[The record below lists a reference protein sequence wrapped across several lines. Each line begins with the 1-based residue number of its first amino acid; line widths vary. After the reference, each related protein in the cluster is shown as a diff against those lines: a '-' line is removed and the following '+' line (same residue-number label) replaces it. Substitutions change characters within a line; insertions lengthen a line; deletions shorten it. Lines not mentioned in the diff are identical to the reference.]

1 MTGTLLRASFAAG
14 LVFLTLAPAFITP
27 AWSAR
32 AERGENIILPG
43 TGEAAPD
50 FSLRDFKGKIF
61 TLSELKGKKAVLLW
75 FTNLCGGCQTKFGEM
90 EKLRDL
96 YEKKGA
102 EVIAVS
108 ILGKDKKTA
117 EEIIRKKKTTFR
129 FLYDPEGKATKLFS
143 GEFIPNTCPLQNIYI
158 INRNARISYA
168 SHYPGAGEAEISG
181 SLDKAVKGGKV
192 K

>member
-108 ILGKDKKTA
+108 ILGKDRKTA
-117 EEIIRKKKTTFR
+117 EEIIRKKKATFR
-129 FLYDPEGKATKLFS
+129 FLYDPEGRVTRAYS
-143 GEFIPNTCPLQNIYI
+143 GRSAPRTCPLQNIFI
-158 INRNARISYA
+158 ISRSLKIIYA
-168 SHYPGAGEAEISG
+168 EHYPGGDEAEIIG
-181 SLDKAVKGGKV
+181 LLDKAIAEP
-192 K
+192 